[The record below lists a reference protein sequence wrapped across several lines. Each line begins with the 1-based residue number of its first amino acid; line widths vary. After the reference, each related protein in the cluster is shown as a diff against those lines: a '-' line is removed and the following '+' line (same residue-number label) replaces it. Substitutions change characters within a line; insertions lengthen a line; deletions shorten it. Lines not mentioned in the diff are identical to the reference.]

1 VLEEIKKDASDRMAK
16 SVASLRQELT
26 KLRTGRAHTSLLDH
40 ISVEYYGSQVP
51 LSQVSNVGVEDSR
64 TLVVTPWEKDM
75 VSVIEKAIMTSDLGL
90 NPMSAG
96 TVIRVPLPALTEE
109 RRKDMIRVVRNEA
122 EGGRIAI
129 RNVRRDA
136 LNDIKELLRE
146 KMIGED
152 DERRAHDE
160 IQGITDKYV
169 ANIDQV
175 LAEKESEL
183 MDGRC
188 IVAVDV
194 AEVPLAVN
202 QRKTQCEI
210 LGQTHQGVVNRLIA
224 VGVELAD
231 HVADHPGGFLVG

>member
-1 VLEEIKKDASDRMAK
+1 MLEEIKKDAGDRMAK
-16 SVASLRQELT
+16 SVASMRQELT

-40 ISVEYYGSQVP
+40 IAVDYYGSQVP

-96 TVIRVPLPALTEE
+96 TVIRVPLPALTED

-136 LNDIKELLRE
+136 LNDVKDLLKE

-160 IQGITDKYV
+160 IQSITDKYV

-183 MDGRC
+183 M
-188 IVAVDV
+188 
-194 AEVPLAVN
+194 E
-202 QRKTQCEI
+202 
-210 LGQTHQGVVNRLIA
+210 
-224 VGVELAD
+224 
-231 HVADHPGGFLVG
+231 F